1 MVELITGKS
10 AEAHISSND
19 DRAFH
24 RANFGQG
31 KYIFQ
36 DADNMGVAVTAAS
49 GTITISTGSCL
60 WSGMH
65 IRVLKPESLNYV
77 VPAASQIVRVY
88 LHYTKDAETL
98 DEAVEFVVTIDT
110 ELAPAIDSL
119 SDNTLEAYTLFCSFT
134 ATATAITNLLSG
146 FSVALSHETL
156 EQLIADAHEEKIL
169 FSGNAIEGTTINLNE
184 SFKNFYELEFIGDN
198 TSSKRILTS
207 QIPETGLNFG
217 VSISG
222 ANKFTNATTTYSY
235 FMSAFF
241 SVKSDTAFNFLN
253 SSASVVSEG
262 VQASS
267 SKALY
272 QIIGIGRKR

>member
-1 MVELITGKS
+1 MVELITGKA

-36 DADNMGVAVTAAS
+36 DADNMSIAVTATS
-49 GTITISTGSCL
+49 GTITISAGSCL

-65 IRVLKPESLNYV
+65 IRVSEPETLNYV
-77 VPAASQIVRVY
+77 VPAASQTVRVY

-98 DEAVEFVVTIDT
+98 DEDVEFVVSIDN
-110 ELAPAIDSL
+110 ELTPLIDNL

-134 ATATAITNLLSG
+134 ATSTSITNVLNG
-146 FSVALSHETL
+146 FSVALSHAAL
-156 EQLIADAHEEKIL
+156 EQLVADSHEEKIL
-169 FSGNAIEGTTINLNE
+169 FSGNATAGTTINLNE
-184 SFKNFYELEFIGDN
+184 SFRNFYELEFIGDN

-217 VSISG
+217 VSVSG
-222 ANKFTNATTTYSY
+222 ANKFTNATTAYTYIL
-235 FMSAFF
+235 SAFF
-241 SVKSDTAFNFLN
+241 SVRSDTSFNFLN
-253 SSASVVSEG
+253 SNASMVGDS
-262 VQASS
+262 VQPSS
-267 SKALY
+267 TRALLK
-272 QIIGIGRKR
+272 IIGIGRKR